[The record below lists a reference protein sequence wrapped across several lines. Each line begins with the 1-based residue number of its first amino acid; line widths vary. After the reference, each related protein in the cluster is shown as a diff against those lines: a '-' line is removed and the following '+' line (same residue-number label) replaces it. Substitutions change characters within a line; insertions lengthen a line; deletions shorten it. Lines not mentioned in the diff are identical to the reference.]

1 MNRQRLIGFLLWA
14 LVVAAIFGA
23 AAIYA
28 APRAKNHNEC
38 VTYADLAIVAASAA
52 KHGIARSRLEA
63 ALPDIYGKGN
73 EDSREISRLILDR
86 AYSAPPANPGQ
97 WASELLA
104 MCTER
109 RGDMDGFL
117 GIKL

>member
-1 MNRQRLIGFLLWA
+1 MRPVRLAWWIWA
-14 LVVAAIFGA
+14 VAIA
-23 AAIYA
+23 AVFAASALYA
-28 APRAKNHNEC
+28 APKAKNYNEC
-38 VTYADLAIVAASAA
+38 ATYADLAIVAASAA
-52 KHGIARSRLEA
+52 KHGISRSRLEA

-73 EDSREISRLILDR
+73 EDTREVTRLILDR
-86 AYSAPPANPGQ
+86 AYGKPPPNPAQ

-117 GIKL
+117 GVML